1 MLSVEQIMAPI
12 FNEMVQFDE
21 HFKETMRSKVP
32 LLDKVTQYIV
42 KRKGKQMRPMFVF
55 LTAKMLGEIGEKTYD
70 AASLVEL
77 LHTATLVHDDVV
89 DDANERRG
97 YFSVNALWKN
107 KIAVLVGDYMLSRI
121 LLLSLEKENTELLK
135 IVARSVREMS
145 EGELLQI
152 EKTRRLDIT
161 EDIYFEII
169 KKKTAS
175 LIATCCEAGAIS
187 VGENDWAETMFSF
200 GELVGITFQ
209 IKDDIFD
216 YGSSDKIGK
225 PTGIDI
231 REQKMTLPFIYAINN
246 ASKADR
252 KELMDIVKY
261 KNDESEAID
270 RAIEIVIR
278 SGGIDYAYDTMFY
291 YGNKALD
298 LLTEIPNSDAKNS
311 LIGLVNYTMYRE
323 K

>member
-1 MLSVEQIMAPI
+1 MKNNHL
-12 FNEMVQFDE
+12 
-21 HFKETMRSKVP
+21 
-32 LLDKVTQYIV
+32 
-42 KRKGKQMRPMFVF
+42 MFVF

>member
-1 MLSVEQIMAPI
+1 MNSVDQIISPI
-12 FNEMVQFDE
+12 KNEMTLFE
-21 HFKETMRSKVP
+21 KHFKETMRSKVP
-32 LLDKVTQYIV
+32 LLDKITNYVV

-55 LTAKMLGEIGEKTYD
+55 LSAKMLGELNEKTFD
-70 AASLVEL
+70 AAVLVEL

-97 YFSVNALWKN
+97 YFSINELWKN

-121 LLLSLEKENTELLK
+121 LLLSLEKENTDLLK

-152 EKTRRLDIT
+152 EKARHLDIT
-161 EDIYFEII
+161 EEIYFEVI

-175 LIATCCEAGAIS
+175 LISTCCESGALS
-187 VGENDWAETMFSF
+187 VGANSYSQLMFNF
-200 GELVGITFQ
+200 GELVGIAFQ

-216 YGSSDKIGK
+216 YGSPDKIGK

-231 REQKMTLPFIYAINN
+231 REQKMTLPLIYAINHS
-246 ASKADR
+246 SKENK
-252 KELMDIVKY
+252 KELLDIVRY
-261 KNDESEAID
+261 KNEEDTSIK
-270 RAIEIVIR
+270 RAVQLVLQ
-278 SGGIDYAYDTMFY
+278 SGGIEYAHEKMME
-291 YGNKALD
+291 YGKKAIE
-298 LLTEIPNSDAKNS
+298 LLTEIPESDAKKS
-311 LIGLVNYTMYRE
+311 LIGLVHFTMNRE

>member
-1 MLSVEQIMAPI
+1 MLSVEEILAPI
-12 FNEMVQFDE
+12 FNEMNQFDD

-42 KRKGKQMRPMFVF
+42 TRKGKQMRPMFVF

-187 VGENDWAETMFSF
+187 VGANTRAETMYIF
-200 GELVGITFQ
+200 GELVGIAFQ

-216 YGSSDKIGK
+216 YGSPDKIGK

-246 ASKADR
+246 ASQEDR
-252 KELMDIVKY
+252 KVLTDIVKY
-261 KNDESEAID
+261 KNDQSEEID
-270 RAIEIVIR
+270 RAIEIVIN
-278 SGGIDYAYDTMFY
+278 SGGIKYAHDKMLY

-298 LLTEIPNSDAKNS
+298 LLTEIPDSEAKKS
-311 LIGLVNYTMYRE
+311 LIGLVNYTMNRE

>member
-1 MLSVEQIMAPI
+1 MLSVDQIMAPI

-252 KELMDIVKY
+252 KVLMDIVKY

-278 SGGIDYAYDTMFY
+278 SGGINYAYDTMFY

-298 LLTEIPNSDAKNS
+298 LLTEIPDSDAKNS

>member
-1 MLSVEQIMAPI
+1 MNSVDQIISPI
-12 FNEMVQFDE
+12 KNEMMLFE
-21 HFKETMRSKVP
+21 KHFKETMQSKVP
-32 LLDKVTQYIV
+32 LLDKITNYVV

-55 LTAKMLGEIGEKTYD
+55 LSAKMLGELNEKTFD
-70 AASLVEL
+70 AAVLVEL

-97 YFSVNALWKN
+97 YFSINALWKN

-121 LLLSLEKENTELLK
+121 LLLSLEKENTDLLK

-152 EKTRRLDIT
+152 EKARHLDIT
-161 EDIYFEII
+161 EDIYFEVI

-175 LIATCCEAGAIS
+175 LISTCCESGALS
-187 VGENDWAETMFSF
+187 VGANSYSQLMFNF
-200 GELVGITFQ
+200 GELVGIAFQ

-216 YGSSDKIGK
+216 YGSPDKIGK

-231 REQKMTLPFIYAINN
+231 REQKMTLPLIYAINHSTKEN
-246 ASKADR
+246 K
-252 KELMDIVKY
+252 KELLDIVRN
-261 KNDESEAID
+261 KNEEQNSIN
-270 RAIEIVIR
+270 RAVQLVLQ
-278 SGGIDYAYDTMFY
+278 SGGIEYAHEKMME
-291 YGNKALD
+291 YGKKAIE
-298 LLTEIPNSDAKNS
+298 LLTEIPESDAKNS
-311 LIGLVNYTMYRE
+311 LIGLVHFTMNRE

>member
-1 MLSVEQIMAPI
+1 MNSVDQIISPI
-12 FNEMVQFDE
+12 KNEMMLFE
-21 HFKETMRSKVP
+21 KHFKETMRSKVP
-32 LLDKVTQYIV
+32 LLDKITNYVV

-55 LTAKMLGEIGEKTYD
+55 LSAKMLGELNEKTFD
-70 AASLVEL
+70 AAVLVEL

-97 YFSVNALWKN
+97 YFSINALWKN

-121 LLLSLEKENTELLK
+121 LLLSLEKENTDLLK
-135 IVARSVREMS
+135 IVSRSVREMS

-187 VGENDWAETMFSF
+187 VGANTRAETMYIF
-200 GELVGITFQ
+200 GELVGIAFQ

-216 YGSSDKIGK
+216 YGSPNKIGK

-246 ASKADR
+246 ASQADR
-252 KELMDIVKY
+252 KVLTDIVKY
-261 KNDESEAID
+261 KNDQSEEID

-278 SGGIDYAYDTMFY
+278 SGGIKYAYDKMLY

-298 LLTEIPNSDAKNS
+298 LLTEIPDSEAKQS
-311 LIGLVNYTMYRE
+311 LIGLVNYTMNRE

>member
-216 YGSSDKIGK
+216 YGSPDKIGK

-252 KELMDIVKY
+252 KVLMDIVKY

-270 RAIEIVIR
+270 RAIEIVIH
-278 SGGIDYAYDTMFY
+278 SGGIKYAYDKMLY

-298 LLTEIPNSDAKNS
+298 LLTEIPDSEAKKS